1 MRFPLARGLT
11 LLGIAFAVAQLATPS
26 RSPELIGTGH
36 RTRLRRSVGGNK
48 FASAIALAGMR
59 KRKGSRW
66 SRAAG
71 SVANLAM
78 IATALGPRAR
88 RLSAVGALAA
98 LVTTSALR
106 LRKPSSARVAR

>member
-36 RTRLRRSVGGNK
+36 RTRLRRSLGGNK
-48 FASAIALAGMR
+48 LASAIALAGMR
-59 KRKGSRW
+59 KRGGSRW
-66 SRAAG
+66 SRVARSAAD
-71 SVANLAM
+71 LAM

-88 RLSAVGALAA
+88 RLTAVGALAGLA
-98 LVTTSALR
+98 ATSALR
-106 LRKPSSARVAR
+106 SRKPTNTRVAR

>member
-11 LLGIAFAVAQLATPS
+11 LLGIALAVAELATPS

-36 RTRLRRSVGGNK
+36 RTRLRRSIGGNK

-59 KRKGSRW
+59 RRRGSRW

-71 SVANLAM
+71 TVADVAM

-88 RLSAVGALAA
+88 RLSALGALAA
-98 LVTTSALR
+98 VAATSALR
-106 LRKPSSARVAR
+106 AWRPSKARVAR

>member
-11 LLGIAFAVAQLATPS
+11 LLGIALAVAELATPS

-36 RTRLRRSVGGNK
+36 RTRLRRSIGGNK
-48 FASAIALAGMR
+48 LASAIALAGMR
-59 KRKGSRW
+59 RRRGSRW
-66 SRAAG
+66 SRAAAT
-71 SVANLAM
+71 VADLAM

-98 LVTTSALR
+98 VAATSALR
-106 LRKPSSARVAR
+106 ARKSAQIRSS